1 MAASWKNNSVNGRT
15 RKGES
20 GQALVE
26 FALIGSMMIIMAL
39 GVIDLSRAIFDKEVL
54 SDLART
60 GSNLASRGPC
70 STLTAC
76 LSTAGNAVMT
86 QPSDLNMSN
95 SGMVIITAVQANA
108 AGTPSIIGTYTQ
120 GSVSGASSKVAVG
133 GAPVL
138 PATTPAIPPPN
149 QTLYVTEVFYKFT
162 PITPIGNFITA
173 IFPTTTTLTLYDV
186 AYF

>member
-1 MAASWKNNSVNGRT
+1 MVALQRNNSVHGRK
-15 RKGES
+15 RGGEA

-26 FALIGSMMIIMAL
+26 FALVATILIIMGL

-70 STLTAC
+70 DTLNTCLTTA
-76 LSTAGNAVMT
+76 ANAVMT
-86 QPSDLNMSN
+86 QPSDLNMSAN
-95 SGMVIITAVQANA
+95 GMVIITAVQANA
-108 AGTPSIIGTYTQ
+108 AGTPSIIGQVSQ
-120 GSVSGASSKVAVG
+120 GNLGLGGSSVGSGVG
-133 GAPVL
+133 SPPTL

-149 QTLYVTEVFYKFT
+149 QTIYVTEVFYPFK
-162 PITPIGNFITA
+162 PITPIGNFIHA
-173 IFPTTTTLTLYDV
+173 AFPSTLYDV

>member
-1 MAASWKNNSVNGRT
+1 MAASRRNHSVHS
-15 RKGES
+15 RKRGGET

-26 FALIGSMMIIMAL
+26 FALVASILIIMGL

-70 STLTAC
+70 DTLTTC
-76 LSTAGNAVMT
+76 LTTAANAVMT
-86 QPSDLNMSN
+86 QPSDLNMSAN
-95 SGMVIITAVQANA
+95 GMVIITAVQANA
-108 AGTPSIIGTYTQ
+108 AGTPSIIGQYTQ
-120 GSVSGASSKVAVG
+120 GTVAGASSQVVVN

-138 PATTPAIPPPN
+138 PATTPALPPPN
-149 QTLYVTEVFYKFT
+149 QTIYVTEVFYPFT
-162 PITPIGNFITA
+162 PITPIGSFMRIV
-173 IFPTTTTLTLYDV
+173 FPTPLYDV

>member
-1 MAASWKNNSVNGRT
+1 MAASRRNNSAHILKRG
-15 RKGES
+15 GES

-26 FALIGSMMIIMAL
+26 FALVATIIIIMGL
-39 GVIDLSRAIFDKEVL
+39 GVIDLSRAVFDKEVL

-70 STLTAC
+70 DTLTAC
-76 LSTAGNAVMT
+76 LTTAANAVMT
-86 QPSDLNMSN
+86 QPSDLNMSTH
-95 SGMVIITAVQANA
+95 GAVIITAIQADSAGNA
-108 AGTPSIIGTYTQ
+108 TIVKQVSLGSI
-120 GSVSGASSKVAVG
+120 SASSKVVVG

-149 QTLYVTEVFYKFT
+149 QTIYVTEVFYTFA
-162 PITPIGNFITA
+162 PITPFGNFVSA
-173 IFPTTTTLTLYDV
+173 AFPSTLYDV